1 MTISGTQLEFP
12 LRAGVINGAAAYV
25 AGLVTSTALFAFF
38 GRTAIAEI
46 AGSAIPRA
54 TESFAWVFYGGHG
67 VDIVV
72 DGTTL
77 NFARTVAS
85 NSALYFLVPLVLLLA
100 SGHYVAS
107 TLDDHPSHAAG
118 FVAGSSITL
127 GYLPLVAAGAVL
139 FEYDVTHATVTIP
152 VLEAVLLAGIVYPVL
167 VGGIGG
173 AVAAHRS

>member
-1 MTISGTQLEFP
+1 MDIPRTQFELP
-12 LRAGVINGAAAYV
+12 LRAGVVNGVAAYV

-67 VDIVV
+67 VEIVV
-72 DGTTL
+72 DGTAI
-77 NFARTVAS
+77 NFTRTVAS
-85 NSALYFLVPLVLLLA
+85 NAALYFLVPLVLLLV

-107 TLDDHPSHAAG
+107 TLEEKPSYAAG
-118 FVAGSSITL
+118 FVAGGTITL

-139 FEYDVTHATVTIP
+139 FEYDVTNVTVTIP
-152 VLEAVLLAGIVYPVL
+152 FLEAVLLAGIAYPVL

-173 AVAAHRS
+173 VIATHRR